1 MQEYKFF
8 QDNTSYLDSVLHAV
22 ELPAGIA
29 HLDSSLTE
37 KIKKILTKVRFD
49 INLANVDGDAF
60 PHLGK
65 VR

>member
-1 MQEYKFF
+1 MHVTKKDPKQH
-8 QDNTSYLDSVLHAV
+8 LDAVLHAV